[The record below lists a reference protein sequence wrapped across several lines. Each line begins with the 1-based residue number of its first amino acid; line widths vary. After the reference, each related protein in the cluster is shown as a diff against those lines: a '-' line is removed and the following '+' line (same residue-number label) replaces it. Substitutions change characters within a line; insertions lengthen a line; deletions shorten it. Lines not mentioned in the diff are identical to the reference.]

1 MTVKILVINPNSS
14 EQVTKN
20 LEKTITQPENVQL
33 FFYTGPSDSPKEITP
48 TTSLQSEKAVLE
60 DFKVNI
66 EDRLNYDGYLVCCY
80 SDHPLVYSLGK
91 LTKKPVMGIM
101 QATLLFALLQPTTKT
116 TRLFIL
122 TSTSEW
128 ELVLDQSIIDF
139 VGADNF
145 PVKKFEKTRGLNVN
159 VTNLADEEQFS
170 KIYNVTKSIFN
181 EYKDVGCVLLGCAGM
196 AGLDTK
202 LGEKFPNVRFI
213 DSVKIGIEQLVT
225 LIRFDRQV

>member
-14 EQVTKN
+14 EKVTKN
-20 LEKTITQPENVQL
+20 LEKQL
-33 FFYTGPSDSPKEITP
+33 LNRKMFNCFYTGPSDSPKEITP

-145 PVKKFEKTRGLNVN
+145 PVK
-159 VTNLADEEQFS
+159 NLR
-170 KIYNVTKSIFN
+170 
-181 EYKDVGCVLLGCAGM
+181 
-196 AGLDTK
+196 K
-202 LGEKFPNVRFI
+202 LEV
-213 DSVKIGIEQLVT
+213 
-225 LIRFDRQV
+225 